1 MKPGIVLLG
10 LTLGVCATAVAQE
23 SVQRDTLVD
32 RYFTSAARDTAVIV
46 LATGRQYRAE
56 VLGPTAALA
65 LTRPRAGAEA
75 FLSPDPARTAPGHA
89 VLEVYARERGDHV
102 VRISG
107 LGAGDSVRVIVAA
120 DWIGTRA
127 QVARRDERERRRWSV
142 GFRAGAGGR
151 SGYPLDLITDAGGG
165 IMIDGGVRLASA
177 RFPVSVVVGA
187 AVEQPSGT
195 ATRVD
200 WFYGELEVRVFRAS
214 AFQASLI
221 GHLAEGNSDRIAI
234 DPSYTAAG
242 VGVVYSLTRNA
253 GRTGPA
259 LQGRYLYGKMGN
271 VATGRRQRHTAL
283 IGLLWTL

>member
-10 LTLGVCATAVAQE
+10 LTLGVCTTAVAQE
-23 SVQRDTLVD
+23 AVQRDTLVD
-32 RYFTSAARDTAVIV
+32 RYFTSAARDTAAIV

-56 VLGPTAALA
+56 VLGPTAGLA

-89 VLEVYARERGDHV
+89 VYEVYPRERGDHV
-102 VRISG
+102 VRISA

-127 QVARRDERERRRWSV
+127 QVARREDRERKRWSV

-151 SGYPLDLITDAGGG
+151 SGYPLDGFTDAGGG
-165 IMIDGGVRLASA
+165 LMFDGGVRLASA
-177 RFPVSVVVGA
+177 RFPVSVVLGA
-187 AVEQPSGT
+187 AVEQPGGS

-200 WFYGELEVRVFRAS
+200 WFFGELEVRVFRAS
-214 AFQASLI
+214 ALQASLI
-221 GHLAEGNSDRIAI
+221 GHLAEGNADRITI
-234 DPSYTAAG
+234 DPSYTAGG
-242 VGVVYSLTRNA
+242 VSVVYALTRNA

-259 LQGRYLYGKMGN
+259 LQGRYLYGKLSNIAAGP
-271 VATGRRQRHTAL
+271 RHRHTAL